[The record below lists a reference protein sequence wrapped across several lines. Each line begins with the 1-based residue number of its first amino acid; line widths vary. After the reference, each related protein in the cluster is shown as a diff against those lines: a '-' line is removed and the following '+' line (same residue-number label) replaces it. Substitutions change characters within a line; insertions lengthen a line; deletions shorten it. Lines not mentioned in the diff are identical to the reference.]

1 MRGIKYRKENR
12 RERERERERER
23 GKRRIMREEGK
34 EREATNLRYVLSRET
49 SV

>member
-12 RERERERERER
+12 RERERERER